1 MFYRKLYQLARE
13 GKLNRKGEPGLL
25 QISVIARN
33 NLTQTYFTFLP
44 VSFQKIMFYIFGNAG
59 KLLGYTHLPHN

>member
-13 GKLNRKGEPGLL
+13 GKLNRNGEPGLL

-44 VSFQKIMFYIFGNAG
+44 VSVQKIVFYILGNVG
-59 KLLGYTHLPHN
+59 EWLGYKHTPN